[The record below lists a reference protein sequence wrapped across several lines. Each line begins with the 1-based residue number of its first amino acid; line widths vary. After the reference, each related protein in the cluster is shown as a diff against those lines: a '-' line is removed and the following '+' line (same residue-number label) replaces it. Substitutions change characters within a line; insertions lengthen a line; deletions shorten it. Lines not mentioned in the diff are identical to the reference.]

1 MPSCGGLLSAARG
14 GAGVY
19 ADCRAGHSMSAAAI
33 ESRPLGR
40 AANMPELVALRNEA
54 AARSVGSAGGCA
66 ASIEWARLS
75 IEFRMA
81 VLLLAGIDGD
91 LETLARRAWLE
102 FPTTEKQAV
111 KVQLRAMRA
120 QLSQLWAVLQK

>member
-1 MPSCGGLLSAARG
+1 MAA
-14 GAGVY
+14 
-19 ADCRAGHSMSAAAI
+19 
-33 ESRPLGR
+33 
-40 AANMPELVALRNEA
+40 LVALRNEA
-54 AARSVGSAGGCA
+54 AARSAGNAGGCA

-75 IEFRMA
+75 LEFRMA

-91 LETLARRAWLE
+91 LESLACRAWQE
-102 FPTTEKQAV
+102 FPDTEKQAV